1 MSGEQRRPTATL
13 AEDERDELKRLR
25 RSTLADLPMLFD
37 EIGMGIAKLEA
48 AGNSVNPE
56 RDCLRI
62 VSEVRDRWLGAGR
75 ESDQTFPR
83 EVVVKLED
91 TLLAKD
97 LKIAALVSAAQKV
110 TGCCECADMN
120 NLRALV
126 EPTAWV
132 TTDCAPPTTAV
143 RVDGDAWDRA
153 MGPPEEAKV
162 EETETCDSC
171 GYEIPGGHDPKCAY
185 RTALAD
191 SSVDPDVERARN
203 WLRSAKPHL
212 YDLEGDEKD
221 LDDDA
226 RQLAATLTYVRAEER
241 EACAL
246 LFDYGP
252 DGEAPGYDYLP
263 ECAAV
268 IRART
273 AKAKAPKGERT

>member
-75 ESDQTFPR
+75 ESPTAD
-83 EVVVKLED
+83 D
-91 TLLAKD
+91 TGIRID
-97 LKIAALVSAAQKV
+97 AALAAKAEEERQEVARLREEHADLNVACVRYEKALDEIRETTVRPGEDDLLTVIWRVRDLAHDARSGHCASA
-110 TGCCECADMN
+110 
-120 NLRALV
+120 
-126 EPTAWV
+126 
-132 TTDCAPPTTAV
+132 
-143 RVDGDAWDRA
+143 
-153 MGPPEEAKV
+153 
-162 EETETCDSC
+162 
-171 GYEIPGGHDPKCAY
+171 DPKPWDFSRSWEENTKEGRSMA
-185 RTALAD
+185 AD